1 MRFMRS
7 FSIRTPVHYVVLP
20 LAVLTVLLLLAWY
33 FIQPLAF
40 PPLVQQEVEQVNVVT
55 DHYLGPAPFDPED
68 FVGMPQFETRGYTFS
83 PDSSEVQAM
92 QRVLNFR
99 SYHRFLGTLTDTHS
113 WRGAGDWD
121 VYLTGLDAQG
131 RQVWSAHFT
140 GGETVFINDRA
151 YQVGW
156 WDGGAG
162 AALAEELAGVLGL
175 A

>member
-1 MRFMRS
+1 
-7 FSIRTPVHYVVLP
+7 
-20 LAVLTVLLLLAWY
+20 
-33 FIQPLAF
+33 
-40 PPLVQQEVEQVNVVT
+40 
-55 DHYLGPAPFDPED
+55 
-68 FVGMPQFETRGYTFS
+68 RGYTFS
-83 PDSSEVQAM
+83 PDSSEVQAI

-99 SYHRFLGTLTDTHS
+99 SYHRFWGTLTDTHS

>member
-40 PPLVQQEVEQVNVVT
+40 PSLAQQEVEQVNVVT
-55 DHYLGPAPFDPED
+55 DHYLGSAPFDPED
-68 FVGMPQFETRGYTFS
+68 FVGLPQFETRGYTFS
-83 PDSSEVQAM
+83 PASSELQAL
-92 QRVLNFR
+92 QRVWNSR
-99 SYHRFLGTLTDTHS
+99 PYHRFWGTLTDTHS

-131 RQVWSAHFT
+131 RQVWSAHLT
-140 GGETVFINDRA
+140 GGETVFVNDRA

-156 WDGGAG
+156 WGGGAG
-162 AALAEELAGVLGL
+162 EALTEKLAEALNLT
-175 A
+175 

>member
-40 PPLVQQEVEQVNVVT
+40 PSIAQQEVEQVNVVT
-55 DHYLGPAPFDPED
+55 DHYLGSAPFDPED

-92 QRVLNFR
+92 QRV
-99 SYHRFLGTLTDTHS
+99 
-113 WRGAGDWD
+113 
-121 VYLTGLDAQG
+121 
-131 RQVWSAHFT
+131 
-140 GGETVFINDRA
+140 
-151 YQVGW
+151 
-156 WDGGAG
+156 
-162 AALAEELAGVLGL
+162 
-175 A
+175 

>member
-40 PPLVQQEVEQVNVVT
+40 PSLAQQEVEQVNVVT
-55 DHYLGPAPFDPED
+55 DHYLGPAPFDPEN
-68 FVGMPQFETRGYTFS
+68 FSGLPQFETRGYTFS
-83 PDSSEVQAM
+83 PDSSEIQAM

-99 SYHRFLGTLTDTHS
+99 SYHRFWGTLTDTHS

-131 RQVWSAHFT
+131 RQVWEVHFT

-156 WDGGAG
+156 LGSGAG
-162 AALAEELAGVLGL
+162 EDLTETLAEALCLI
-175 A
+175 